1 MAPQIVPLELL
12 RSGEEGRV
20 MQVEGEHGLVNRLAE
35 MGLREGIHIRMVR
48 PGSPCIVALDNQ
60 RLSFRTDEAAL
71 VFVEVT

>member
-1 MAPQIVPLELL
+1 MSPQIVPLELL

-35 MGLREGIHIRMVR
+35 MGLREGTHIRMVR
-48 PGSPCIVALDNQ
+48 PGSPCIVALGNQ

-71 VFVEVT
+71 IFVEVT